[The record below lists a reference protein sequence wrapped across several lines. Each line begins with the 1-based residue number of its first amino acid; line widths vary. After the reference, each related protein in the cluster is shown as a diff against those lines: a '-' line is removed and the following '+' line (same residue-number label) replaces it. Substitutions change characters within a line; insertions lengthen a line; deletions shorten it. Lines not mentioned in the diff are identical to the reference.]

1 MNLSLKFHGKGI
13 LIKLKT
19 WLSLI
24 VTLKINIIW
33 YLVTNFLK
41 FEIKLQKTLT
51 KHQQNKFILST
62 LQSTEMKTP
71 EKINLTRQMCRMQK
85 TKTTEKIN

>member
-1 MNLSLKFHGKGI
+1 MNLTLKIPGKGI
-13 LIKLKT
+13 LMKLKT